1 MLGIMGSQRLR
12 YPATAFDMAHCSR
25 CLIPWSDYG
34 LEVATNI
41 YQHAAANTS
50 AVAWHKVYA
59 IQANYSGLL
68 ISLTHMHEAVTPGL
82 CNSKCAAG
90 A

>member
-12 YPATAFDMAHCSR
+12 YPATAFDMAHCSC

-50 AVAWHKVYA
+50 AGKTSIPKRRGHGPGVSNV
-59 IQANYSGLL
+59 INSLNTTNGYSSRLAQG
-68 ISLTHMHEAVTPGL
+68 
-82 CNSKCAAG
+82 
-90 A
+90 